1 MTIKIKLRPTSIAEL
16 TAKFEAER
24 VRRLE
29 SIGLR
34 ILATERKPLP
44 LKPWERKAS

>member
-1 MTIKIKLRPTSIAEL
+1 MSKLKPVTFQDL
-16 TAKFEAER
+16 QAKFEAER

-29 SIGLR
+29 ATGLR

-44 LKPWERKAS
+44 LRPWERKAS